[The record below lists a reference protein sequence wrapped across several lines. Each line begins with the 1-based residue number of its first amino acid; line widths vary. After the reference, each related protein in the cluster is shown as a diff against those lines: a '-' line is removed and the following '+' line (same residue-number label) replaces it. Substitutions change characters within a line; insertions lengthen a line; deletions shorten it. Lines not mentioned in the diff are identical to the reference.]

1 MNLEVQHHGFQIM
14 SKIYIEVICISLM
27 TTNPNVQGKTSH
39 LCLILQQLFT
49 MQMLWAFLGHL
60 ALWEKPLF

>member
-1 MNLEVQHHGFQIM
+1 MM
-14 SKIYIEVICISLM
+14 SKIYIEVICISLIA
-27 TTNPNVQGKTSH
+27 TNPTVQGKTSH
-39 LCLILQQLFT
+39 LCLILQQMFT